1 MGDVH
6 GCRGRDVDRGD
17 VDGTSD
23 GDRVLKADG
32 GGDVDRV
39 GGDVHL
45 GGDGDRV
52 AAGAAVHGR
61 SVGCG

>member
-6 GCRGRDVDRGD
+6 GPRGWDVDRGD
-17 VDGTSD
+17 VDGSSD
-23 GDRVLKADG
+23 GDRVLKADR
-32 GGDVDRV
+32 GGDIDRV

-45 GGDGDRV
+45 GGDGDGV
-52 AAGAAVHGR
+52 ACGATVHGR

>member
-6 GCRGRDVDRGD
+6 RRCSWDVDRGD

-23 GDRVLKADG
+23 GDWMLKADG

-39 GGDVHL
+39 GGDIHL
-45 GGDGDRV
+45 SGDGDSV
-52 AAGAAVHGR
+52 AGGATVHGR
-61 SVGCG
+61 SVGHG

>member
-6 GCRGRDVDRGD
+6 GR
-17 VDGTSD
+17 SD
-23 GDRVLKADG
+23 GDWMLKADG

-45 GGDGDRV
+45 GGDGYRV
-52 AAGAAVHGR
+52 AGGAAVHGR
-61 SVGCG
+61 SVGRG

>member
-6 GCRGRDVDRGD
+6 GRSSLDVDRGD
-17 VDGTSD
+17 VDGTSY
-23 GDRVLKADG
+23 GDWMLKAER

-45 GGDGDRV
+45 GGDGDGV
-52 AAGAAVHGR
+52 AGSAAVHGR
-61 SVGCG
+61 SVGRG